1 MLDSVAVVELSE
13 DFERRDID
21 DGKREASFAR
31 TVED

>member
-13 DFERRDID
+13 DFERCNADG
-21 DGKREASFAR
+21 GKREASFAR

>member
-13 DFERRDID
+13 DFERRDV
-21 DGKREASFAR
+21 DGRKREAAFAR